1 MEIIIIVAF
10 GILAIGVIGAAML
23 IEERE
28 EDDK

>member
-1 MEIIIIVAF
+1 MEVIIIVAF

-23 IEERE
+23 IEERK